1 MKRWIAAIC
10 LLAMPAWAQAPKI
23 SSFELMKPETQAMQR
38 DDASNPAMLW
48 IAEGRQLWSQKAGA
62 SNQSCADC
70 HGDVAS
76 LRGVALRFPAFNAA
90 QGKVVT
96 LDQQIQIC
104 RTQAQKAEPWA
115 LETRP
120 LLALSALIGLQSR
133 GLPLQSVT
141 AAEVATVEQG
151 RALFMER
158 RGQMNLSCAQCHDD
172 HDGQSLGGATIPQGH
187 PTGYPLYRLEWQDL
201 GSVERRLRNCMVGV
215 RSEPYAY
222 GSPEMVAL
230 ETFLRDRA
238 AGLPLETPAVRP

>member
-1 MKRWIAAIC
+1 MRILIVASC
-10 LLAMPAWAQAPKI
+10 LAAMPAWAQASKT

-48 IAEGRQLWSQKAGA
+48 TAEGRQLWSQKAGA
-62 SNQSCADC
+62 SDQSCADC

-76 LRGVALRFPAFNAA
+76 LRGVALRFPAFNPG
-90 QGKVVT
+90 QSKVVT

-120 LLALSALIGLQSR
+120 VLALSALVGLQSR
-133 GLPLQSVT
+133 GLDIAPTTS
-141 AAEVATVEQG
+141 AEAATVAQG
-151 RALFMER
+151 RALFIER

-172 HDGQSLGGATIPQGH
+172 NDGKSLGGAVIPQGH

-201 GSVERRLRNCMVGV
+201 GSVERRLRNCMTGV

-230 ETFLRDRA
+230 EAYLRDRA

>member
-1 MKRWIAAIC
+1 MRIATVAFY
-10 LLAMPAWAQAPKI
+10 LAVMPAWAQAPKT

-48 IAEGRQLWSQKAGA
+48 IADGRQLWSQKAGA
-62 SNQSCADC
+62 SDRSCADC

-104 RTQAQKAEPWA
+104 RAREQKAEPWA

-120 LLALSALIGLQSR
+120 VLALSALIGFQSR
-133 GLPLQSVT
+133 GMPLQPAT
-141 AAEVATVEQG
+141 AAESASVAQG
-151 RALFMER
+151 RTLFMER
-158 RGQMNLSCAQCHDD
+158 RGQMNLSCAQCHDYN
-172 HDGQSLGGATIPQGH
+172 DGKSLGGATIPQGH